1 MGFLGVPTLAHWI
14 IFMLESSVW
23 IVTNQFCCRDHITL
37 QLDKKSIKGTEDGER
52 SGGRMGGGG
61 GGEAIILN
69 IPSKGGDY
77 SEIFRSTAS
86 LQT

>member
-1 MGFLGVPTLAHWI
+1 MARGA
-14 IFMLESSVW
+14 
-23 IVTNQFCCRDHITL
+23 
-37 QLDKKSIKGTEDGER
+37 GE
-52 SGGRMGGGG
+52 GGGGG